1 MISSLAHRGPD
12 GEGLWQNETGHV
24 LFGHRRLSVID
35 LSGTAAQPMSYI
47 DRYTIVYNGEIYN
60 YIELRAELE
69 KKGYHFHTQSDTEV
83 ILAAYDF
90 YADECVEY
98 FDGMFAFA
106 IWDDREKELFAARD
120 RFGEKPFFYS
130 CFDGNFI
137 FGSEMKAL
145 WAVGVTRKAN
155 LKMLFN
161 FITIG
166 YTGNP
171 ANPAETFFDN
181 ILKLPAA
188 SRLYYTPSSSDVT
201 IEKYWR
207 IEPAA
212 ENKLI
217 TDTQA
222 IEQFHDLF
230 TISVRNRFR
239 SDVMIGTSLSG
250 GLDSSSVVAFSDEI
264 KAPRNSHKCFTAV
277 FPGFEKDET
286 EFSARIAGHFNLQ
299 HFTTTMS
306 ATNLTDDLEK
316 LMFHQEEPFGSSSI
330 YAQYKVFELAKQ
342 HGLKSL
348 LDGQGADEILAG
360 YPKYYKWYWQ
370 ELFNK
375 RRLLRSKELKYAREL
390 GIREKF
396 GFNNIIASLLP
407 ELASVFL
414 EHQYLLYALQHEHLT
429 REFVQS
435 QSKEAYYSSPSTPGL
450 NGVLYFNTFTHGLEE
465 LLRYAD
471 RNSMAHGCEVRLPF
485 LDHKL
490 VELVFSLPSHFKIRE
505 GWTKWLLRKTTEKKL
520 PAEIVWR
527 KNKVGFE
534 PPQQE
539 WMQDKKIQE
548 VIQEAKK
555 KLVTEKILQPT
566 ALAKDIKPAPAYD
579 TENYDW
585 RYLMAGL
592 YL

>member
-1 MISSLAHRGPD
+1 
-12 GEGLWQNETGHV
+12 
-24 LFGHRRLSVID
+24 
-35 LSGTAAQPMSYI
+35 
-47 DRYTIVYNGEIYN
+47 
-60 YIELRAELE
+60 
-69 KKGYHFHTQSDTEV
+69 
-83 ILAAYDF
+83 
-90 YADECVEY
+90 
-98 FDGMFAFA
+98 
-106 IWDDREKELFAARD
+106 
-120 RFGEKPFFYS
+120 
-130 CFDGNFI
+130 
-137 FGSEMKAL
+137 
-145 WAVGVTRKAN
+145 
-155 LKMLFN
+155 
-161 FITIG
+161 
-166 YTGNP
+166 
-171 ANPAETFFDN
+171 
-181 ILKLPAA
+181 
-188 SRLYYTPSSSDVT
+188 
-201 IEKYWR
+201 
-207 IEPAA
+207 
-212 ENKLI
+212 
-217 TDTQA
+217 
-222 IEQFHDLF
+222 
-230 TISVRNRFR
+230 
-239 SDVMIGTSLSG
+239 
-250 GLDSSSVVAFSDEI
+250 
-264 KAPRNSHKCFTAV
+264 
-277 FPGFEKDET
+277 
-286 EFSARIAGHFNLQ
+286 
-299 HFTTTMS
+299 
-306 ATNLTDDLEK
+306 
-316 LMFHQEEPFGSSSI
+316 
-330 YAQYKVFELAKQ
+330 
-342 HGLKSL
+342 
-348 LDGQGADEILAG
+348 
-360 YPKYYKWYWQ
+360 
-370 ELFNK
+370 LFNK

-390 GIREKF
+390 GVREKF